1 MCLQVGRMGPVS
13 EDGPRQNNSVRSEGP
28 WGRAAVAA
36 RTAVLKRATF
46 PRHSTGSS
54 TVEAESTK
62 GGGKPNAALDS
73 RLDGK
78 ALSEMLALKPER
90 QCGEI
95 KDVAKS
101 F

>member
-1 MCLQVGRMGPVS
+1 M
-13 EDGPRQNNSVRSEGP
+13 
-28 WGRAAVAA
+28 
-36 RTAVLKRATF
+36 
-46 PRHSTGSS
+46 
-54 TVEAESTK
+54 EAESTK

>member
-1 MCLQVGRMGPVS
+1 METAASFEARFAPSSYPTGPLGQSSGSCSNGGAQARHVS
-13 EDGPRQNNSVRSEGP
+13 
-28 WGRAAVAA
+28 
-36 RTAVLKRATF
+36 
-46 PRHSTGSS
+46 RHSTGSS
-54 TVEAESTK
+54 TVEAVSTK

-90 QCGEI
+90 QCGEV
-95 KDVAKS
+95 KDVAKW